1 MLTAVN
7 VSPLLYVVSWKEPS
21 GIKEQATTLQLSPW
35 EAARWLRRLRP
46 QAQSVKVEPYRSF
59 AGRR

>member
-1 MLTAVN
+1 MLTTIRT
-7 VSPLLYVVSWKEPS
+7 SPLLYVVSWKEPS
-21 GIKEQATTLQLSPW
+21 GIKESATTLQLSRW

-46 QAQSVKVEPYRSF
+46 LAQAVKVEPYRSF